1 MVVVTY
7 KNSRYVNYIFFTYF
21 YIFLHI
27 FKLNIKDNNF
37 IFILYVMKTFN
48 CDHCNFSSNLKSDLN
63 RHLKTK
69 KHIKNIRKV
78 SSDYVKNMYFSSK
91 TLQNPPKSMYFP
103 SKTLQNGDQFNCD
116 YCDKVFSRKDNL
128 TRHLQGRCKLKNV
141 DYKDLFY
148 DMKKQ
153 LEEEKSEFKKHIEI
167 LLKKVGNTTINNTQ
181 NIQLNN
187 YGNENLSHI
196 TESLKT
202 QLIKKPYGMISKL
215 IEHVHFNESHP
226 ENKNIALTNKSD
238 NKIKIFTGNKWIYKN
253 KTEIVNDLVDGKYF
267 ILDTHYDSIC
277 DTLDKKNKHNYY
289 KFREYYDEKNNKVL
303 SELNKECELV
313 LLNNR

>member
-1 MVVVTY
+1 
-7 KNSRYVNYIFFTYF
+7 
-21 YIFLHI
+21 
-27 FKLNIKDNNF
+27 
-37 IFILYVMKTFN
+37 MKTFN
-48 CDHCNFSSNLKSDLN
+48 CEHCNFSSNLNSDLN

-69 KHIKNIRKV
+69 KHIKNINKV
-78 SSDYVKNMYFSSK
+78 SSDYVKNMYFSSNS
-91 TLQNPPKSMYFP
+91 LQNPPKSMYFP
-103 SKTLQNGDQFNCD
+103 SKTLQNVEQFKCE
-116 YCDKVFSRKDNL
+116 YCDKIFSRKDNL
-128 TRHLQGRCKLKNV
+128 IRHLQGRCKIKNV
-141 DYKDLFY
+141 DYKELFY

-153 LEEEKSEFKKHIEI
+153 LEEEKHDFKKHIEI

-202 QLIKKPYGMISKL
+202 QLIKTPYGMIAKL
-215 IEHVHFNESHP
+215 IEHVHFNELYP

-253 KTEIVNDLVDGKYF
+253 KTEIVNDLVDGKYC
-267 ILDTHYDSIC
+267 ILDTHYDNVYEE
-277 DTLDKKNKHNYY
+277 LDKKNKRNYY
-289 KFREYYDEKNNKVL
+289 KFREYYDEKDNKVL

>member
-1 MVVVTY
+1 
-7 KNSRYVNYIFFTYF
+7 
-21 YIFLHI
+21 
-27 FKLNIKDNNF
+27 
-37 IFILYVMKTFN
+37 MKRFN
-48 CDHCNFSSNLKSDLN
+48 CEHCNFSSNLNSDLN

-69 KHIKNIRKV
+69 KHIKNINKV

-103 SKTLQNGDQFNCD
+103 SKTLQNGDHFKCE

-148 DMKKQ
+148 EMKKQ
-153 LEEEKSEFKKHIEI
+153 LDEEKIDFKKHIEI

-196 TESLKT
+196 TESLKS
-202 QLIKKPYGMISKL
+202 QLIKTPYGMIPKL
-215 IEHVHFNESHP
+215 IEHVHFNEKHP

-267 ILDTHYDSIC
+267 ILDTHYDSVC
-277 DTLDKKNKHNYY
+277 NTLDKKNKHNYY
-289 KFREYYDEKNNKVL
+289 KFREYYDENNNKVL